1 MQTTIVVV
9 PEWLSGMTRN
19 HVGFARAGSSPA
31 DHVFCFIFLFLLC
44 VTVCLSPWTKT
55 HWTCV
60 ARPAKITLSLG
71 LAEQGTLTDP
81 GPLQLVGKFMGYSG
95 LYCIKIVFTELH
107 CMDAVAVDLNSSD
120 D

>member
-60 ARPAKITLSLG
+60 ARPAKITLSCPLSWLG
-71 LAEQGTLTDP
+71 RARRGRSRIQVLSTVGRQIHG
-81 GPLQLVGKFMGYSG
+81 LQW
-95 LYCIKIVFTELH
+95 IVL
-107 CMDAVAVDLNSSD
+107 
-120 D
+120 